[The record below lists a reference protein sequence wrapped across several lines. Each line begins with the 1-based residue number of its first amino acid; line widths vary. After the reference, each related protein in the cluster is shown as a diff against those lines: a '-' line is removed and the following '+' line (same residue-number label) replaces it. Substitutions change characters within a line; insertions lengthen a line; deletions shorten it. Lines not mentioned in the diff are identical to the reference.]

1 MTEINKNTLSSELT
15 KEKLI
20 NEGIKQ
26 FALYGIN
33 GVRTRQLAE
42 SAGVNQSAI
51 PYHMGGKMGVYAAVI
66 HKIAADLAQMS
77 NVSVFDVQ
85 FEQLKAQASHEAIE
99 AESLLRLLI
108 KGLGL
113 ALLSPGHEY
122 YSILILR
129 EQLEPTENAEIIFKE
144 FIEPFHSRLTSLVQ
158 FITNEDRATAIISA
172 HALIGQVLGFV
183 IAKKSLLKRLNQ
195 ENIDKDLLDKIL
207 EQVSVFACNAI
218 ISR

>member
-77 NVSVFDVQ
+77 NVGVFDVQ
-85 FEQLKAQASHEAIE
+85 FEQLKAQASHEVIE

>member
-1 MTEINKNTLSSELT
+1 MPEINKNTLSSELT

-85 FEQLKAQASHEAIE
+85 FEQLKSRASHKVIE
-99 AESLLRLLI
+99 VESLLRLLI

-113 ALLSPGHEY
+113 ALLSPEHEY

-129 EQLEPTENAEIIFKE
+129 EQLEPTENADIIFKE

-158 FITNEDRATAIISA
+158 FITDEDQATAIISA
-172 HALIGQVLGFV
+172 HTLIGQVLGFV

-195 ENIDKDLLDKIL
+195 ENLDKDLLDKIL

>member
-51 PYHMGGKMGVYAAVI
+51 PYHMGGKLGVYAAVI

-85 FEQLKAQASHEAIE
+85 FEQLKSRASHEVVKV
-99 AESLLRLLI
+99 ESLLRLLI

-129 EQLEPTENAEIIFKE
+129 EQLEPTENADIIFKE

-158 FITNEDRATAIISA
+158 FITDEDQATAIISA

-195 ENIDKDLLDKIL
+195 KNLDKDLLDKIL

>member
-172 HALIGQVLGFV
+172 HTLIGQVLGFV

>member
-66 HKIAADLAQMS
+66 HKIVADLAQMS

-85 FEQLKAQASHEAIE
+85 FEQLKSRASHEVVKV
-99 AESLLRLLI
+99 ESLLRLLI

-129 EQLEPTENAEIIFKE
+129 EQLEPTENADIIFKE

-158 FITNEDRATAIISA
+158 FITDEDQATAIISA

-195 ENIDKDLLDKIL
+195 KNLDKDLLDKIL

>member
-1 MTEINKNTLSSELT
+1 MTEMNKNTLSSELT
-15 KEKLI
+15 KEKLV

-51 PYHMGGKMGVYAAVI
+51 PYHMGGKLGVYAAVI
-66 HKIAADLAQMS
+66 RKIATDLAQMS
-77 NVSVFDVQ
+77 NVSTFDVQ
-85 FEQLKAQASHEAIE
+85 FEELKGQADYEAVQV
-99 AESLLRLLI
+99 ESLLRLLM

-113 ALLSPGHEY
+113 ALLSPEHEY

-129 EQLEPTENAEIIFKE
+129 EQLEPTENADIIFKE
-144 FIEPFHSRLTSLVQ
+144 FIEPFHSRLTLLIQ
-158 FITNEDRATAIISA
+158 FITQEEQHSAIISA
-172 HALIGQVLGFV
+172 HALIGQILGFV

-195 ENIDKDLLDKIL
+195 DCIDAHLLDEIL
-207 EQVSVFACNAI
+207 EQVSLFACNAI
-218 ISR
+218 IPR

>member
-85 FEQLKAQASHEAIE
+85 FEQLKSRANHEVAE
-99 AESLLRLLI
+99 VESLLRLLI

-129 EQLEPTENAEIIFKE
+129 EQLEPTENTEIIFKE
-144 FIEPFHSRLTSLVQ
+144 FIEPFHSRLTSLIQ
-158 FITNEDRATAIISA
+158 FITNEDQATAIISA
-172 HALIGQVLGFV
+172 HALIGQILGFV

-195 ENIDKDLLDKIL
+195 KNIDKDLLDKIL
-207 EQVSVFACNAI
+207 EQVSIFACNAI

>member
-85 FEQLKAQASHEAIE
+85 FEQLKSRASHEVVKV
-99 AESLLRLLI
+99 ESLLRLLI

-129 EQLEPTENAEIIFKE
+129 EQLEPTENADIIFKE

-158 FITNEDRATAIISA
+158 FITDEDQATAIISA

-195 ENIDKDLLDKIL
+195 KNLDKDLLDKIL

>member
-85 FEQLKAQASHEAIE
+85 FEQLKAQVSHEAIE
-99 AESLLRLLI
+99 VESLLRLLI

-113 ALLSPGHEY
+113 ALLSPEHEY

-129 EQLEPTENAEIIFKE
+129 EQLEPTENAEIIFKD

-158 FITNEDRATAIISA
+158 LITDEDRTTAIISA

-195 ENIDKDLLDKIL
+195 KNLDKDLLDKIL

>member
-66 HKIAADLAQMS
+66 HKIAADLAKMS

-85 FEQLKAQASHEAIE
+85 FEQLKAQASHEVVE

-113 ALLSPGHEY
+113 ALLSPEHEY

-158 FITNEDRATAIISA
+158 FITDEDRATAIISA

-195 ENIDKDLLDKIL
+195 EHISDDFLDKIL
-207 EQVSVFACNAI
+207 EQVSVLACNAI

>member
-85 FEQLKAQASHEAIE
+85 FEQLKAQASHEVIE

>member
-85 FEQLKAQASHEAIE
+85 FEQLKSRASHEVVE
-99 AESLLRLLI
+99 VESLLRLLI

-129 EQLEPTENAEIIFKE
+129 EQLEPTENADIIFKE

-158 FITNEDRATAIISA
+158 FITDEDQATAIISA

-195 ENIDKDLLDKIL
+195 KNLDKDLLDKIL
-207 EQVSVFACNAI
+207 EQVSVFACNAV

>member
-77 NVSVFDVQ
+77 NVSIFDVQ
-85 FEQLKAQASHEAIE
+85 FEQLKSRASHEVIE
-99 AESLLRLLI
+99 VESLLRLLI

-113 ALLSPGHEY
+113 ALLSPEHEY

-129 EQLEPTENAEIIFKE
+129 EQLEPTENADIIFKE

-158 FITNEDRATAIISA
+158 FITDKDQATAIISA

-195 ENIDKDLLDKIL
+195 KSLDKDLLDKIL
-207 EQVSVFACNAI
+207 EQVSAFACNAI

>member
-85 FEQLKAQASHEAIE
+85 FEQLKSRASHEVVKV
-99 AESLLRLLI
+99 ESLLRLLI

-129 EQLEPTENAEIIFKE
+129 EQLEPTENADIIFKE

-158 FITNEDRATAIISA
+158 FITDEDQATVIISA

-195 ENIDKDLLDKIL
+195 KNLDKDLLDKIL

>member
-85 FEQLKAQASHEAIE
+85 FEQLKSRANYEVIE
-99 AESLLRLLI
+99 VESLLRLLI
-108 KGLGL
+108 RGLGL
-113 ALLSPGHEY
+113 ALLSPEHEY

-129 EQLEPTENAEIIFKE
+129 EQLEPTENADIIFKE

-158 FITNEDRATAIISA
+158 FITDEYQATAIISA

-195 ENIDKDLLDKIL
+195 KNLDKNLLDKIL

>member
-77 NVSVFDVQ
+77 NVNVFDVQ

>member
-85 FEQLKAQASHEAIE
+85 FEQLKSRASHEVVKV
-99 AESLLRLLI
+99 ESLLRLLI

-129 EQLEPTENAEIIFKE
+129 EQLEPTENADIIFKE

-158 FITNEDRATAIISA
+158 FITDEDQATAIISA

-195 ENIDKDLLDKIL
+195 KNLDKDLLDKIL
-207 EQVSVFACNAI
+207 EQVSVFACNAV

>member
-85 FEQLKAQASHEAIE
+85 FEQLKSRASHEVVE
-99 AESLLRLLI
+99 VESLLRLLI

-113 ALLSPGHEY
+113 ALLSPGHE
-122 YSILILR
+122 
-129 EQLEPTENAEIIFKE
+129 
-144 FIEPFHSRLTSLVQ
+144 
-158 FITNEDRATAIISA
+158 
-172 HALIGQVLGFV
+172 
-183 IAKKSLLKRLNQ
+183 
-195 ENIDKDLLDKIL
+195 
-207 EQVSVFACNAI
+207 
-218 ISR
+218 

>member
-99 AESLLRLLI
+99 VESLLRLLI

-113 ALLSPGHEY
+113 ALLSPEHEY

-129 EQLEPTENAEIIFKE
+129 EQLEPTENAEIIFKD

-158 FITNEDRATAIISA
+158 LITDEDRTTAIISA

-195 ENIDKDLLDKIL
+195 KNLDKDLLDKIL

>member
-85 FEQLKAQASHEAIE
+85 FEQLKSRASHEVVE
-99 AESLLRLLI
+99 VESLLRLLI

-129 EQLEPTENAEIIFKE
+129 EQLEPTENADIIFKE

-158 FITNEDRATAIISA
+158 FITDEDQATAIISA

-195 ENIDKDLLDKIL
+195 KNLDKDLLDKIL

>member
-85 FEQLKAQASHEAIE
+85 FEQLKSRASHEVIE
-99 AESLLRLLI
+99 VESLLRLLI
-108 KGLGL
+108 RGLGL
-113 ALLSPGHEY
+113 ALLSPEHEY

-129 EQLEPTENAEIIFKE
+129 EQLEPTENADIIFKE

-158 FITNEDRATAIISA
+158 FITDEDQATAIISA

-195 ENIDKDLLDKIL
+195 KNLDKDLLDKIL

>member
-85 FEQLKAQASHEAIE
+85 FEQLKSRASHEVVE
-99 AESLLRLLI
+99 VESLLRLLI

-129 EQLEPTENAEIIFKE
+129 EQLEPTENADIIFKE

-158 FITNEDRATAIISA
+158 FITDEDQATGIISA

-195 ENIDKDLLDKIL
+195 KNLDKDLLDKIL